1 MSDKE
6 FYEWFVGFCDAE
18 SNFKIYIRKDKRKG
32 INFAFKIE
40 LHIDDLKV
48 LHFIKNK
55 LNCGKV
61 NISNTRNSASFSIT
75 GTKDLITKLIP
86 IFDKFT
92 LNTTKYLDFLSFKEI
107 ISLYLTKKHLND
119 EGMNHIKDLLKN
131 FNKKRTNFTMPQ
143 NHQINITSY

>member
-1 MSDKE
+1 MKWHYTIRRYSKDSNLINEMSDKE

-55 LNCGKV
+55 LNCG
-61 NISNTRNSASFSIT
+61 
-75 GTKDLITKLIP
+75 
-86 IFDKFT
+86 
-92 LNTTKYLDFLSFKEI
+92 
-107 ISLYLTKKHLND
+107 
-119 EGMNHIKDLLKN
+119 
-131 FNKKRTNFTMPQ
+131 
-143 NHQINITSY
+143 